1 MVEEITTRFL
11 ASIIGSTSPLSDKG
25 ALQLSDT
32 IRKFTIFNQEPKD
45 NQKPK
50 KKELP
55 IGGYETAMAFFG
67 GMEGG

>member
-25 ALQLSDT
+25 VLELSST
-32 IRKFTIFNQEPKD
+32 IRNFSIFKEE
-45 NQKPK
+45 PK

-55 IGGYETAMAFFG
+55 VGGYETAMAYFS
-67 GMEGG
+67 GMGRQ